1 MLNLALGFISS
12 FCMTLLIVR
21 FAGRYGALSLDHD
34 LNGVQKNHSHP
45 VPRIGGIA
53 LMVAACVTFPI
64 AAIFGGNPRDESF
77 LLLLCALPAFGSG
90 VIEDLT
96 KRVSVRARLLS
107 AMFAALLGAFIL
119 HGVIGRVD
127 LPLVDPILSVAPIAI
142 GLTVLAVAGLTN
154 AVNIIDGFNGLAAV
168 VAILIFGSIGY
179 VAHEVGDLLVMST
192 ALTMIGA
199 IGGFAIWNYPAASI
213 FLGDGGA
220 YFIGFTIAELL
231 VLLVARHPNVCAW
244 YAMVVAIYPL
254 FETLFSIYR
263 RRIVRGRPV
272 GAPDGIHLHTLIF
285 KRIVRKGSDPR
296 QRQRRNAR
304 TSPYLWVLS
313 MIGIVPASL
322 FWHNPVVL
330 AVTAVVFAVA
340 YVWLYTAIVRFK
352 TPRWLVGTQ
361 RRSVVAAAVP
371 EQTTH
376 HK

>member
-1 MLNLALGFISS
+1 
-12 FCMTLLIVR
+12 
-21 FAGRYGALSLDHD
+21 
-34 LNGVQKNHSHP
+34 
-45 VPRIGGIA
+45 
-53 LMVAACVTFPI
+53 
-64 AAIFGGNPRDESF
+64 
-77 LLLLCALPAFGSG
+77 
-90 VIEDLT
+90 
-96 KRVSVRARLLS
+96 
-107 AMFAALLGAFIL
+107 
-119 HGVIGRVD
+119 
-127 LPLVDPILSVAPIAI
+127 
-142 GLTVLAVAGLTN
+142 
-154 AVNIIDGFNGLAAV
+154 
-168 VAILIFGSIGY
+168 
-179 VAHEVGDLLVMST
+179 
-192 ALTMIGA
+192 
-199 IGGFAIWNYPAASI
+199 
-213 FLGDGGA
+213 
-220 YFIGFTIAELL
+220 
-231 VLLVARHPNVCAW
+231 VLLVARHPSVCAW

-352 TPRWLVGTQ
+352 TPRWLVGSRQ
-361 RRSVVAAAVP
+361 PVVPRAVP
-371 EQTTH
+371 EQH

>member
-64 AAIFGGNPRDESF
+64 GALFGGNPRSESL

-107 AMFAALLGAFIL
+107 AMLAALLGAFL
-119 HGVIGRVD
+119 LNGVIGRVD
-127 LPLVDPILSVAPIAI
+127 LPLVDPILAVAPIAI
-142 GLTVLAVAGLTN
+142 GLTVIAVAGLTN

-244 YAMVVAIYPL
+244 YAIVVAIYPA

-285 KRIVRKGSDPR
+285 KRVVRKGTDPR

-313 MIGIVPASL
+313 MIGILPASL
-322 FWHNPVVL
+322 FWHNPVAL

-352 TPRWLVGTQ
+352 TPRWLVSSQGIVT
-361 RRSVVAAAVP
+361 AAVP
-371 EQTTH
+371 EQTH

>member
-34 LNGVQKNHSHP
+34 LKGVQKNHSHP

-64 AAIFGGNPRDESF
+64 GALFGGNPRSESL

-107 AMFAALLGAFIL
+107 AMLAALLGAFL
-119 HGVIGRVD
+119 LNGVIGRVD
-127 LPLVDPILSVAPIAI
+127 LPLVDPILAVAPIAI
-142 GLTVLAVAGLTN
+142 GLTVIAVAGLTN

-244 YAMVVAIYPL
+244 YAIVVAIYPA

-263 RRIVRGRPV
+263 RRLVRGRPV

-285 KRIVRKGSDPR
+285 KRVVRKGNDPR

-352 TPRWLVGTQ
+352 TPRWLVSSQGIVT
-361 RRSVVAAAVP
+361 AAVP
-371 EQTTH
+371 EQTH

>member
-1 MLNLALGFISS
+1 MLNLALGFICS
-12 FCMTLLIVR
+12 FCITLLIVR
-21 FAGRYGALSLDHD
+21 FAGRFGVLSLDHD
-34 LNGVQKNHSHP
+34 LKGVQKNHSHP
-45 VPRIGGIA
+45 VPRIGGVS
-53 LMVAACVTFPI
+53 LMVAAIVTFSVC
-64 AAIFGGNPRDESF
+64 AFVGGNPREESM
-77 LLLLCALPAFGSG
+77 LLLLCAAPAFLSG
-90 VIEDLT
+90 VIEDVT

-107 AMFAALLGAFIL
+107 AMLAALLGAFLL

-127 LPLVDPILSVAPIAI
+127 LPLVDPILTFAPIAI

-168 VAILIFGSIGY
+168 VSILILGSIGY
-179 VAHEVGDLLVMST
+179 VAHAVGDLLVMSA

-231 VLLVARHPNVCAW
+231 VLLVARHPNISAW

-285 KRIVRKGSDPR
+285 KRVVRKGTDPR

-330 AVTAVVFAVA
+330 AVTAVVFVVA
-340 YVWLYTAIVRFK
+340 YVWLYVAIVRFR
-352 TPRWLVGTQ
+352 TPRWLISSQGIVT
-361 RRSVVAAAVP
+361 AAVP
-371 EQTTH
+371 EQTH

>member
-21 FAGRYGALSLDHD
+21 FAGRFGAFSLDHD

-64 AAIFGGNPRDESF
+64 AAIFGGNPRDESL
-77 LLLLCALPAFGSG
+77 LLLLCAVPAFGSG

-96 KRVSVRARLLS
+96 KRVSVRARLLC
-107 AMFAALLGAFIL
+107 AMLAALLGAFVL
-119 HGVIGRVD
+119 NGVVGRVD
-127 LPLVDPILSVAPIAI
+127 LPLVDPILSVTPIAI

-285 KRIVRKGSDPR
+285 KRIVRKGTDPR

-352 TPRWLVGTQ
+352 TPRWLVGSRQ
-361 RRSVVAAAVP
+361 PVVPRAVP
-371 EQTTH
+371 EQH

>member
-64 AAIFGGNPRDESF
+64 AAIFGGNPRDESL
-77 LLLLCALPAFGSG
+77 LLLLCAAPAFGSG

-107 AMFAALLGAFIL
+107 AMLAALLGAFL
-119 HGVIGRVD
+119 LNGVVGRVD

-168 VAILIFGSIGY
+168 VSILIFGSIGY

-231 VLLVARHPNVCAW
+231 VLLVALHPTVCAW

-330 AVTAVVFAVA
+330 AVTAAVFVVA

-352 TPRWLVGTQ
+352 TPRWLVGSRQ
-361 RRSVVAAAVP
+361 AVVPAAVP

>member
-1 MLNLALGFISS
+1 
-12 FCMTLLIVR
+12 
-21 FAGRYGALSLDHD
+21 
-34 LNGVQKNHSHP
+34 
-45 VPRIGGIA
+45 
-53 LMVAACVTFPI
+53 
-64 AAIFGGNPRDESF
+64 
-77 LLLLCALPAFGSG
+77 

-107 AMFAALLGAFIL
+107 AMLAALLGAFL
-119 HGVIGRVD
+119 LNGVVSRVD

-231 VLLVARHPNVCAW
+231 VLLVARHPSVCAW

-352 TPRWLVGTQ
+352 TPRWLVGSRQ
-361 RRSVVAAAVP
+361 PVVPRAVP
-371 EQTTH
+371 EQH

>member
-1 MLNLALGFISS
+1 MLNLALGFICS
-12 FCMTLLIVR
+12 FCITLLIVR

-34 LNGVQKNHSHP
+34 LKGVQKNHSHP

-53 LMVAACVTFPI
+53 LMVAACVTFSI
-64 AAIFGGNPRDESF
+64 AAFVGGNPRQESM
-77 LLLLCALPAFGSG
+77 LLLLCASPAFLSG
-90 VIEDLT
+90 VIEDVT

-107 AMFAALLGAFIL
+107 AMLAALAGAFLL
-119 HGVIGRVD
+119 HGVVGRVD
-127 LPLVDPILSVAPIAI
+127 LPLIDPILAVTPIAI

-168 VAILIFGSIGY
+168 VSILIFGSIGY
-179 VAHEVGDLLVMST
+179 VAHEVNDLLVMSA

-285 KRIVRKGSDPR
+285 KRVVRKGTDPR

-330 AVTAVVFAVA
+330 AVSALVFVVA

-352 TPRWLVGTQ
+352 TPRWLVSSQGIVT
-361 RRSVVAAAVP
+361 AAVP
-371 EQTTH
+371 EQTH